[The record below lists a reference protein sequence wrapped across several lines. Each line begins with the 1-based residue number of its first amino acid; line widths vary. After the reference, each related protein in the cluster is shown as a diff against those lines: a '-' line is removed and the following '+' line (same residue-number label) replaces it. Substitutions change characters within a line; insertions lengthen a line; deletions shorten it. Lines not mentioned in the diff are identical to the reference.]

1 MRTSTLSRLTL
12 QKAFEG
18 RASCKRYP
26 SWRLGSQLSAWSRL
40 RGSPVSCTHGSHP
53 VLSPPFLGATWR
65 RGPHA
70 SLDLLL
76 CQPQYTLPLGGKT
89 FKFTGN
95 ILLRSVFCSAFSLSL
110 RVFQQGKK
118 KNHTS
123 HFQWPCDIQ
132 AEPTPHA
139 FTERPPQAGPVA
151 GTGSPQGPAVCAL
164 SSGPERSTLTSPD
177 SEHHGRREAARATPH
192 LRRMRRQRAG
202 ARDRRALP
210 GPRIAAPSPG
220 LSSGDSALPVTAEGC
235 ASVFAR
241 LPQSSK
247 SNRSVRDFKV

>member
-12 QKAFEG
+12 QKASEG

-53 VLSPPFLGATWR
+53 VLPPPFLGATWR

-76 CQPQYTLPLGGKT
+76 RQPQYTLPLGGKT

-118 KNHTS
+118 KITLPIFNGRVIFKRSPRRTRLRRVRRRQAPWQARGAHRDLR
-123 HFQWPCDIQ
+123 FAPC
-132 AEPTPHA
+132 PL
-139 FTERPPQAGPVA
+139 
-151 GTGSPQGPAVCAL
+151 AL
-164 SSGPERSTLTSPD
+164 
-177 SEHHGRREAARATPH
+177 REAP
-192 LRRMRRQRAG
+192 
-202 ARDRRALP
+202 
-210 GPRIAAPSPG
+210 
-220 LSSGDSALPVTAEGC
+220 
-235 ASVFAR
+235 
-241 LPQSSK
+241 
-247 SNRSVRDFKV
+247 

>member
-1 MRTSTLSRLTL
+1 MLS
-12 QKAFEG
+12 
-18 RASCKRYP
+18 
-26 SWRLGSQLSAWSRL
+26 
-40 RGSPVSCTHGSHP
+40 
-53 VLSPPFLGATWR
+53 
-65 RGPHA
+65 
-70 SLDLLL
+70 
-76 CQPQYTLPLGGKT
+76 
-89 FKFTGN
+89 
-95 ILLRSVFCSAFSLSL
+95 ILSL
-110 RVFQQGKK
+110 TACFSAGEK
-118 KNHTS
+118 KNNTS

-202 ARDRRALP
+202 ARDRQALP

-247 SNRSVRDFKV
+247 SNRSVRNFKV